1 MTSATNCFVED
12 AVTPSATRR
21 YCSLKNG
28 KFKFANIYVYYVL
41 YVYVILYCSQYIL
54 ENLSLK
60 FSGKNK
66 KNKKQLRVKLM
77 DILLVLKGR
86 FSNKCYR
93 HQFYVNI

>member
-41 YVYVILYCSQYIL
+41 YVYCYNYIAP
-54 ENLSLK
+54 NIYLK
-60 FSGKNK
+60 
-66 KNKKQLRVKLM
+66 
-77 DILLVLKGR
+77 I
-86 FSNKCYR
+86 
-93 HQFYVNI
+93 